1 MKLMGKPKLF
11 AAAHGP
17 SVSSRGACAALC
29 AELEAADWTSGAAV
43 AADYPNA
50 DWDGEKLI
58 VRLDDQLSAIV
69 AFNYIMGIALI
80 EFAGRRVDR
89 TDPPTRR
96 RTRS

>member
-1 MKLMGKPKLF
+1 MGKPKLF

-17 SVSSRGACAALC
+17 SAASRGACAALC
-29 AELEAADWTSGAAV
+29 AELEAANWTSEDAV

-50 DWDGEKLI
+50 DWDGAKLT
-58 VRLDDQLSAIV
+58 VHLDGQLCAIV
-69 AFNYIMGIALI
+69 AFNYVLGIALI

-89 TDPPTRR
+89 TDPPTRH